1 MADQEQRSEFLGGGP
16 KFNAVGQDTRP
27 AGSVEEP
34 VIPVRNTAYR
44 LQIAAVV
51 AVAVLLAA
59 VLYFINENNLGRTTV
74 APTHMGHS
82 ASSEE
87 TVKPTSDPNLK

>member
-1 MADQEQRSEFLGGGP
+1 M
-16 KFNAVGQDTRP
+16 RP
-27 AGSVEEP
+27 PGSVEEP
-34 VIPVRNTAYR
+34 IIPVRQTGYR

-51 AVAVLLAA
+51 VIIVLLAA
-59 VLYFINENNLGRTTV
+59 VLFFMNNNTPGRTTV
-74 APTHMGHS
+74 APTHAGHS